1 MPEKEKESLQ
11 KLKETLEKAFP
22 NMPPEGYGRIIGY
35 GEAIID
41 LAPKRKKEEK
51 KEETAVIV

>member
-41 LAPKRKKEEK
+41 LAPKREEK
-51 KEETAVIV
+51 KEEKAAATV